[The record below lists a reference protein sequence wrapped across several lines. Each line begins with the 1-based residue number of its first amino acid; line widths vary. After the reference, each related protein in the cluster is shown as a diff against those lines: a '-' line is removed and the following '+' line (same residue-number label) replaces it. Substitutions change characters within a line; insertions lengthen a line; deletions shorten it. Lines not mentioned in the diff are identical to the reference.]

1 MIIRLLAV
9 TGIFLVSSAAWSE
22 SRIYS
27 TAVEGGYGLLHMQT
41 ARTYGKGVFATG
53 LKGMVMN
60 RKTSVLLP
68 SGSTVGEK
76 DNTAVF
82 GFPVTFGL
90 TDEVDVTASFYGFNN
105 ARVWKDPYD
114 ATGGYSEPEGGLGA
128 SLFSVKIRL
137 PFNPESRVQIAG
149 KFGALFETSTKQL
162 DGMNY
167 WWSRTG
173 TDIEAS
179 LYETLDITSF
189 LSLNLEQGYIKS
201 GSEMYDDQI
210 VGGAG
215 IQLRIRDKVAFN
227 LEVANRTFRGVSP
240 QSVLKAGDNPVNYL
254 SPEGGSGIG
263 NPLYVKDISL
273 DYFEDY
279 VVCTPSLVICI
290 TDNIILDIG
299 ANVNLADQVPP
310 KETIQGVVGITFV
323 NTVRSMIDSDGDG
336 VNNRI
341 DIELNTPRGYP
352 VDGRGVA
359 LDTDGDGV
367 PDGID
372 KQPGTT
378 AGARVNASG
387 IGIDSD
393 DDGVYDGIDMEPAT
407 PRGCPVDKFGVAYDD
422 DRDGVPNGIDLELNT
437 LLGALVN
444 VNGVAQDDDGD
455 GVPNGLDHEP
465 DTPKGADVDEKG
477 VALDMDGDGVPD
489 GFDMEPNTPKGILVD
504 KSGRALIRQEYSLLK
519 EGLIRLNTIN
529 FGIGSTEID
538 PESNSILDEIGQLLR
553 KYPSLKIQIGGHT
566 DNTGIKEINYKLSRE
581 RAIAVREYLLLH
593 FPDLKRDRLMA
604 VGFGSDKPLASN
616 ATVEGRNINRRVE
629 FVVISQDELINQ
641 NINP

>member
-1 MIIRLLAV
+1 M
-9 TGIFLVSSAAWSE
+9 
-22 SRIYS
+22 
-27 TAVEGGYGLLHMQT
+27 
-41 ARTYGKGVFATG
+41 
-53 LKGMVMN
+53 
-60 RKTSVLLP
+60 
-68 SGSTVGEK
+68 
-76 DNTAVF
+76 
-82 GFPVTFGL
+82 
-90 TDEVDVTASFYGFNN
+90 
-105 ARVWKDPYD
+105 
-114 ATGGYSEPEGGLGA
+114 
-128 SLFSVKIRL
+128 
-137 PFNPESRVQIAG
+137 
-149 KFGALFETSTKQL
+149 
-162 DGMNY
+162 
-167 WWSRTG
+167 
-173 TDIEAS
+173 
-179 LYETLDITSF
+179 
-189 LSLNLEQGYIKS
+189 
-201 GSEMYDDQI
+201 
-210 VGGAG
+210 
-215 IQLRIRDKVAFN
+215 
-227 LEVANRTFRGVSP
+227 
-240 QSVLKAGDNPVNYL
+240 
-254 SPEGGSGIG
+254 
-263 NPLYVKDISL
+263 
-273 DYFEDY
+273 
-279 VVCTPSLVICI
+279 
-290 TDNIILDIG
+290 
-299 ANVNLADQVPP
+299 PP

-437 LLGALVN
+437 PLGALVN
-444 VNGVAQDDDGD
+444 VNGVAKDDDGD

-581 RAIAVREYLLLH
+581 RAVAVREYLLLH
-593 FPDLKRDRLMA
+593 FTDLKRDRLMA